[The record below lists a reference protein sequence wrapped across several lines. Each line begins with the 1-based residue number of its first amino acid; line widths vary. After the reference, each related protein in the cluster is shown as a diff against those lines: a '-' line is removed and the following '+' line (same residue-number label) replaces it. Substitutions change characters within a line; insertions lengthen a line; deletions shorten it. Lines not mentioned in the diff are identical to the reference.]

1 MCGGWGG
8 ALVPTG
14 EEDVVG
20 QWVAGG
26 ASSMFITIARKY
38 FWLCDNVSVVIN
50 NFICYLAAILVF
62 SFCT

>member
-1 MCGGWGG
+1 M
-8 ALVPTG
+8 
-14 EEDVVG
+14 G

-26 ASSMFITIARKY
+26 ASSMFVTLARKY

-62 SFCT
+62 SFYT